1 MVPIHIGHKVQVE
14 MGFVMCQGF
23 GDHDRT
29 QIRSTNADVNDVGKG
44 LSTAACNG
52 PVNHALAKA
61 FDLIDNRMNT
71 RDDIFTIHTNVLIP
85 RGTKGSVQHRS
96 PFRSVDQRPTK
107 VMTHRFVELA
117 FFCELSQQGKGL
129 LRQVVFRKIDIKVIP
144 ANAKLLPAF
153 GIPIKKVL
161 QPLTLRFF
169 IVFLKFAPSCCF
181 RWIDCW

>member
-1 MVPIHIGHKVQVE
+1 
-14 MGFVMCQGF
+14 MGFVMCQGLRN
-23 GDHDRT
+23 HDRT
-29 QIRSTNADVNDVGKG
+29 QIRSTNADVDHIGKG
-44 LSTAACNG
+44 LPTAACDG
-52 PVNHALAKA
+52 SVNHALAKA
-61 FDLIDNRMNT
+61 FDLLDNRMNT

-96 PFRSVDQRPTK
+96 PFRGVDHRPSK

-117 FFCELSQQGKGL
+117 FFCEFSQQGKGL
-129 LRQVVFRKIDIKVIP
+129 LRQVVFGKIDIKVIP